1 MGGVPKRRG
10 AHKRHSREG
19 VRARAGH
26 TWVGGQAVVQELEG
40 RTGVLT
46 WGTDRQCRGEAGH
59 ACPARP
65 GTCTKVISM
74 WLCFPSHI
82 LLRAAHFLR
91 TRGWWTWP
99 SEPRTH
105 RHRRGRVG
113 PCCPGQPPAGG
124 SPPQAGR
131 APPPPWSLHLSA
143 AGWGWAL
150 RRGRVCSR
158 GGLVLCA
165 EGRWG
170 LRLRLP
176 RLRLCRRV
184 HSRAF
189 SRGVQGSLT
198 HTPAWQGDAC
208 ASRLWHVCTRVCV
221 IVPECVHVFARRVC
235 AWNAR
240 ARGCACP
247 SACACLHRG
256 GRGGGGLC
264 VCVCVRGA
272 HTCVFSTSVSGVQ
285 ACGCACGPAPAVPGP
300 PVRGRTVPA
309 MAARLAVLLC
319 PFLAGGLCR
328 APAVPESPTRVASAG
343 LHVRG
348 GADAGGGCGPGTH
361 PHRAA
366 RGRGSPR
373 RRLRVLP
380 RVGVQIGK
388 WRPKR
393 VFPTVEA
400 SGLPG
405 PRGAAALPGA
415 WGEVALHG

>member
-65 GTCTKVISM
+65 GTCTKVVSM

-150 RRGRVCSR
+150 RR
-158 GGLVLCA
+158 A
-165 EGRWG
+165 
-170 LRLRLP
+170 
-176 RLRLCRRV
+176 
-184 HSRAF
+184 
-189 SRGVQGSLT
+189 
-198 HTPAWQGDAC
+198 AC
-208 ASRLWHVCTRVCV
+208 AAAGGSCCVRKVGGASGSGFRVSACVAACTRVLFPAACRGHSHTRLRGRV
-221 IVPECVHVFARRVC
+221 THVPPGSGMFAH
-235 AWNAR
+235 
-240 ARGCACP
+240 
-247 SACACLHRG
+247 ACA
-256 GRGGGGLC
+256 
-264 VCVCVRGA
+264 
-272 HTCVFSTSVSGVQ
+272 
-285 ACGCACGPAPAVPGP
+285 
-300 PVRGRTVPA
+300 
-309 MAARLAVLLC
+309 
-319 PFLAGGLCR
+319 
-328 APAVPESPTRVASAG
+328 
-343 LHVRG
+343 
-348 GADAGGGCGPGTH
+348 
-361 PHRAA
+361 
-366 RGRGSPR
+366 
-373 RRLRVLP
+373 
-380 RVGVQIGK
+380 
-388 WRPKR
+388 
-393 VFPTVEA
+393 
-400 SGLPG
+400 
-405 PRGAAALPGA
+405 
-415 WGEVALHG
+415 